1 MIELTQQFSSEA
13 VIPAAP
19 VPDLASPAPDNPKVI
34 LNLPLPYRALFYPLG
49 FAVEVFTN
57 EEAVLA
63 IVGEC
68 WSGFRQLHANPPLQI
83 RIEVREGGPVECPPA
98 PVIRLQRNLFT
109 MVADAHNHA
118 VCDLSHA
125 FSLVWLNYAAL
136 QHRKYVAHH
145 FIETA
150 AYILITTSCTTA
162 IHAAS
167 VSRYGHGM
175 LLAGVSGVGKSTL
188 SYACAKAG
196 WTYTSDDG
204 SFLLHNADHPRVVGD
219 CRKIRFRPS
228 AKELFPELH
237 GRDLTP
243 RVQGKASI
251 EVPTSEL
258 RLITAEQANIHS
270 IIFLN
275 RQSLAKAELLPLPR
289 TTVIERFRDMF
300 EPVGE
305 IQKTQTET
313 LQQLSEVDAYE
324 LRYEDLQSAIDRLDL
339 LARGGGAPVE

>member
-1 MIELTQQFSSEA
+1 MIELSQQFSREA
-13 VIPAAP
+13 EIPTAPVTSLDPPAA
-19 VPDLASPAPDNPKVI
+19 DNSKVI
-34 LNLPLPYRALFYPLG
+34 LNLPLPHRALFYPLG
-49 FAVEVFTN
+49 FPVEVFIN
-57 EEAVLA
+57 EEALLP

-68 WSGFRQLHANPPLQI
+68 WSGFRQLHTNPPLQVH
-83 RIEVREGGPVECPPA
+83 IEVREGGSAECPPA
-98 PVIRLQRNLFT
+98 PVIRLQHNLLT
-109 MVADAHNHA
+109 VVADAHNHA
-118 VCDLSHA
+118 VCDLKHG

-136 QHRKYVAHH
+136 QNRKYLCYH

-150 AYILITTSCTTA
+150 AQILITTSRATA
-162 IHAAS
+162 VHAAC

-175 LLAGVSGVGKSTL
+175 LLSGDSGVGKSTL

-204 SFLLHNADHPRVVGD
+204 SYLLNDADHPRVVGD

-243 RVQGKASI
+243 RVQGKPSI
-251 EVPTSEL
+251 EVPTAEL

-275 RQSLAKAELLPLPR
+275 RQPLAKAELLPLPR
-289 TTVIERFRDMF
+289 PTVLERFRDMF

-305 IQKTQTET
+305 IQETQIAT
-313 LQQLSEVDAYE
+313 LQRLSEVDAYE

-339 LARGGGAPVE
+339 LARGKRKSVI